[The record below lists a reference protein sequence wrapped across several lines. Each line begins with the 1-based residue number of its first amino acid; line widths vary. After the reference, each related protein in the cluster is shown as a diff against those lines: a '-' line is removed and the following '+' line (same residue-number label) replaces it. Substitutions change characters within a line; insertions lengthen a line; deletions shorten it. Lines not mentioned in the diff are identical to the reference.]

1 MNHLASECIMP
12 TKKKTVSVRLDPKL
26 AKRLEALAKET
37 ERSVSWH
44 INRIVG
50 DSITSVE
57 EEVAAIKNALDQAK
71 RGDGVDAFEFIQEL
85 MAKNAKGRRERK
97 AG

>member
-1 MNHLASECIMP
+1 MP

-50 DSITSVE
+50 DAVTSVE
-57 EEVAAIKNALDQAK
+57 EEVAAVKNALEQAK
-71 RGDGVDAFEFIQEL
+71 RGDGRDAFEFIQEL
-85 MAKNAKGRRERK
+85 MARNAKGRRERK

>member
-1 MNHLASECIMP
+1 MP

-44 INRIVG
+44 INRIVE
-50 DSITSVE
+50 DSISSVE
-57 EEVAAIKNALDQAK
+57 QHAAAVKVGLESARKGQGQDAEEFFAQLFADLNQ
-71 RGDGVDAFEFIQEL
+71 
-85 MAKNAKGRRERK
+85 RK
-97 AG
+97 AQGARKVG

>member
-1 MNHLASECIMP
+1 MNHFASECIMP
-12 TKKKTVSVRLDPKL
+12 TKKKPVSVRLDPKL